1 MPLPKDQGVKIRFDR
16 VVALPIQIDDLLTSS
31 RQNPPMHPAANL
43 TVNDANAIQNDLS
56 QPMAMA

>member
-31 RQNPPMHPAANL
+31 RQNPPVHHAANV
-43 TVNDANAIQNDLS
+43 TE
-56 QPMAMA
+56 